1 MILIF
6 DPSLSY
12 LRWAKINSRMPRP
25 KKQRLSG
32 IDTEPF
38 QPPVLNPGNLCGE
51 RIKSGLFSEGRCRLE
66 PGRLERIARD
76 KSGEGPE
83 AIGYLLYHGGDII
96 KNPVEEISFDSL
108 GKIGECVKF
117 LPEYNDITFKVIKY
131 CLKRFPKAKHLLLC
145 DTAFFVDLPP
155 EVSTYAVPY
164 ELRKKGVRRYGGQG
178 LLHQWAWDKV
188 KASAE
193 TKVSKAI
200 SVYLGDYSNMVA
212 VKDGLPRET
221 SMGFTSVEGIISA
234 VSCGDIDPTVIF
246 QLYSTGMSFEAINR
260 LLSKESGF
268 TALLGRKAG
277 FSDLLAVKRGPKEI
291 ALSKIYCYNI
301 LKYLGGFT
309 SALGG
314 ADALIFTGEEIKC
327 SIPLV
332 RRICGNLGFLGLKLK
347 PRHTAGKGVI
357 SLTEENSTIR
367 VFCLEYEKWGVLAQR
382 LKEGL
387 K

>member
-1 MILIF
+1 
-6 DPSLSY
+6 
-12 LRWAKINSRMPRP
+12 
-25 KKQRLSG
+25 
-32 IDTEPF
+32 
-38 QPPVLNPGNLCGE
+38 
-51 RIKSGLFSEGRCRLE
+51 
-66 PGRLERIARD
+66 
-76 KSGEGPE
+76 
-83 AIGYLLYHGGDII
+83 
-96 KNPVEEISFDSL
+96 
-108 GKIGECVKF
+108 
-117 LPEYNDITFKVIKY
+117 
-131 CLKRFPKAKHLLLC
+131 
-145 DTAFFVDLPP
+145 VDLPP

-193 TKVSKAI
+193 KNISKAL

-246 QLYSTGMSFEAINR
+246 QLYSTGMSFEAINS

-277 FSDLLAVKRGPKEI
+277 FSDLLDAKRGAKEI
-291 ALSKIYCYNI
+291 ALNKIYCYNI
-301 LKYLGGFT
+301 LKYLGGFIC
-309 SALGG
+309 ALGG
-314 ADALIFTGEEIKC
+314 VDTLVFTGEEIKRG
-327 SIPLV
+327 IPLV
-332 RRICGNLGFLGLKLK
+332 RRICENLGFLGLKLR

-357 SLTEENSTIR
+357 SLTQRSSRIK
-367 VFCLEYEKWGVLAQR
+367 VFCLEYDRWEILAQR
-382 LKEGL
+382 FKEGL